1 MPRWSEADDAAVRA
15 VGASRKPGAGAKW
28 PSVDCPDRGTISGDD
43 AKKRWFRLGKHSSAS
58 TQAPVQAAPAGIQA
72 VGADDGETAATT
84 TPTSDGPCA
93 THDENDEPPP
103 AGAGIQAIG
112 ADDGETA
119 ATTTPTSDGPCATHD
134 ENDEPPPVHTCQL
147 WRWSDDSLRQYLHQA
162 SKPFCAKDFE
172 VWLALRKRQW
182 RDRRCVLRLRRK
194 KRRETEERERLQKY
208 AQEWNAAL
216 RAVCTPWSP
225 SEVFRSEDFAT
236 RVNSRISELIK
247 FDEEDKAGE
256 PPGYG
261 ELMRIYPRAPA
272 EVRRFQNERE
282 RKGTDGAWSP
292 RKRLAKARA
301 APSFEE
307 AAMFEVRDGFLLGN
321 PDDFKDDFAKL
332 VERYATINPVLRD
345 IERAYYEE
353 NKKWQME
360 CDCFF
365 CRNWD
370 RPSFNFNCIAR
381 QMRDSCS

>member
-58 TQAPVQAAPAGIQA
+58 TQAPVQAAPSGIQA

-112 ADDGETA
+112 ADNGETA

-321 PDDFKDDFAKL
+321 PDEFKYDFAKL
-332 VERYATINPVLRD
+332 VERYATINPVLHD
-345 IERAYYEE
+345 IERAYAEE

-365 CRNWD
+365 CRNWN

>member
-1 MPRWSEADDAAVRA
+1 MTLRLFYWKYTRIIIKPNSCFTHPLLSRRLAVKGRMPRWSEADDAAVRA

-43 AKKRWFRLGKHSSAS
+43 AKKRWSRLGKHSSAS
-58 TQAPVQAAPAGIQA
+58 TQAPVQAAPSGIQA
-72 VGADDGETAATT
+72 V
-84 TPTSDGPCA
+84 
-93 THDENDEPPP
+93 
-103 AGAGIQAIG
+103 G

-236 RVNSRISELIK
+236 RVNSRISEFIK

-272 EVRRFQNERE
+272 EVRRCQNERE

-321 PDDFKDDFAKL
+321 PDEFKYDFAKL
-332 VERYATINPVLRD
+332 VERYATINPVLHD
-345 IERAYYEE
+345 IERAYTKE

-381 QMRDSCS
+381 QMHDSCS

>member
-1 MPRWSEADDAAVRA
+1 MVP
-15 VGASRKPGAGAKW
+15 PG
-28 PSVDCPDRGTISGDD
+28 
-43 AKKRWFRLGKHSSAS
+43 KRSSAL

-93 THDENDEPPP
+93 THDENDEP
-103 AGAGIQAIG
+103 
-112 ADDGETA
+112 T
-119 ATTTPTSDGPCATHD
+119 
-134 ENDEPPPVHTCQL
+134 PVHTCQL

-216 RAVCTPWSP
+216 RAVCTPWRP
-225 SEVFRSEDFAT
+225 GEVFRSKEFAQ
-236 RVNSRISELIK
+236 RVNSRISELTK

-261 ELMRIYPRAPA
+261 ESMRIYPRAPA
-272 EVRRFQNERE
+272 EVRRCQNERE

-321 PDDFKDDFAKL
+321 PDEFKHDFAKL

-345 IERAYYEE
+345 IERAYTEE

-360 CDCFF
+360 CDCFL
-365 CRNWD
+365 CRNCN

>member
-43 AKKRWFRLGKHSSAS
+43 AKKRWSRLGKHSSAL

-103 AGAGIQAIG
+103 
-112 ADDGETA
+112 
-119 ATTTPTSDGPCATHD
+119 
-134 ENDEPPPVHTCQL
+134 VHTFPL

-194 KRRETEERERLQKY
+194 SRRETEERERLQKY

-216 RAVCTPWSP
+216 RAVCTPWRP
-225 SEVFRSEDFAT
+225 SEVFRSQEFAD

-256 PPGYG
+256 PPGFG
-261 ELMRIYPRAPA
+261 ESMRIYPRAPA
-272 EVRRFQNERE
+272 EVRRCQNERE

-321 PDDFKDDFAKL
+321 PDEFKYDFVKL

-345 IERAYYEE
+345 IECAYYEE
-353 NKKWQME
+353 NEKWQME

-365 CRNWD
+365 CRNWN

-381 QMRDSCS
+381 RMRDSCS